1 MLTIPSEIGE
11 VQKDLGIAEK
21 GSFVLSLK
29 NPEASGPANAQLPQG
44 ADYGK
49 EIMDEFRGRG
59 WMPAE
64 PKHLNYANAQVLL
77 IGEDF
82 DSSSNLE
89 PTAKDEKNGEKE
101 TPQEELEKLE
111 GEDEHRVERLRGELA
126 KISHGGSEA
135 LLILQQVMTLSLRIW
150 EFRRRNIP
158 MFRRLGKQ

>member
-1 MLTIPSEIGE
+1 MHQVTAVTNSNAVAYMLTIPSEVGE
-11 VQKDLGIAEK
+11 VQKDLGIAKK

-44 ADYGK
+44 AEFSK
-49 EIMDEFRGRG
+49 EIMEEFRGRG

-64 PKHLNYANAQVLL
+64 PKHLNYPNAQVLL

-89 PTAKDEKNGEKE
+89 PAPKDEKNGEKE

-111 GEDEHRVERLRGELA
+111 GEDEHRVERLKGMLA
-126 KISHGGSEA
+126 WSRLLAVNHG
-135 LLILQQVMTLSLRIW
+135 
-150 EFRRRNIP
+150 
-158 MFRRLGKQ
+158 